1 MIEIRIPT
9 SAAVLLLKEKIVSE
23 LKALQKANIIP
34 NQALVEDLSDDE
46 LLSITE
52 TAAFDLIFSLP
63 AEIYVN
69 DSNIVDIIY
78 KSIKTFAL
86 GKNSNAFDNYTKE
99 RAEKLVKPIKHLF
112 KVCGEK
118 EVFSRN

>member
-9 SAAVLLLKEKIVSE
+9 SAAVLLLKEKIVLE
-23 LKALQKANIIP
+23 LKALQKANIISD
-34 NQALVEDLSDDE
+34 NSAINDLSDDE
-46 LLSITE
+46 LLNITE

-78 KSIKTFAL
+78 KSIKSFAM
-86 GKNSNAFDNYTKE
+86 GKQSNVFDNYTRE
-99 RAEKLVKPIKHLF
+99 RAENLVKPIKHLF
-112 KVCGEK
+112 EIYGEK
-118 EVFSRN
+118 EVFSKN